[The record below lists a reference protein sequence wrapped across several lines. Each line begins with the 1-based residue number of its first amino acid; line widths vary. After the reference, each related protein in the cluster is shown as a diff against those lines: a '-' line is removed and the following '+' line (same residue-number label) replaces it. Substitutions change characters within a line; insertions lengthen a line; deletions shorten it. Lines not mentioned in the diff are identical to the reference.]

1 VSSASTVSQKAAEAA
16 LQGPQDVVAT
26 MRETYRRRRDRALAR
41 LDAAGVG
48 YVRPAGAF
56 YLMVE
61 VGEGDAFA
69 ERLLRERHVA
79 VVPGS
84 AFGAGAAD
92 MVRVSLA
99 AADAALETGLERLAE
114 QVRQGTT
121 AGRRASVPR

>member
-1 VSSASTVSQKAAEAA
+1 MASASTVSQKAAEAA

-26 MRETYRRRRDRALAR
+26 MRETYRRRRDRALAL

-61 VGEGDAFA
+61 VGPDDGFA
-69 ERLLRERHVA
+69 ERLLRERQVA
-79 VVPGS
+79 VVPGA
-84 AFGAGAAD
+84 AFGAEAAD

-99 AADAALETGLERLAE
+99 AADAAVATGLERLAAE
-114 QVRQGTT
+114 VRATG
-121 AGRRASVPR
+121 